1 MESPFQN
8 RIRIV
13 WRRYRSVDR
22 ILVSSDQ
29 GPTTRCTTLRR
40 TAEKEE
46 DAENPQSRAHV
57 PRQEEGIESKEVEAQ
72 SKEAKAEANG
82 KEEIEATSSKISR
95 KIVFFVT
102 SSIAACWFPAGAEK
116 ASDWTKLHP
125 FEKRRNLKTRSFQ
138 FVPTSY
144 MIIWT
149 WVLSV
154 INCIYLG
161 IVQGLVTLSF
171 R

>member
-1 MESPFQN
+1 MESPFQS

-57 PRQEEGIESKEVEAQ
+57 PRQEEETESKEVEAQ
-72 SKEAKAEANG
+72 SKEAKAEANE
-82 KEEIEATSSKISR
+82 KEETEATSSKVSR
-95 KIVFFVT
+95 NIVFFVT
-102 SSIAACWFPAGAEK
+102 SSIAACWFSAGAEK

-125 FEKRRNLKTRSFQ
+125 FEKRRNLKTSFQ
-138 FVPTSY
+138 FLPTSY
-144 MIIWT
+144 MIIRT

-154 INCIYLG
+154 INCIYLE
-161 IVQGLVTLSF
+161 IVQGLVTLSL